1 MGEIQFGLDEIIQRR
16 PPQPVPESV
25 DQPDRIS
32 KIPKAKL
39 FKRRDL
45 VFGKPIL
52 PGRRKD
58 VVVIVSIEPGKGKE
72 KVLEIDPYT
81 GLFLEER
88 SHIEANPHLGVMYS
102 LSGEMSRETAH

>member
-1 MGEIQFGLDEIIQRR
+1 MGEIQFGLDKFVQGG
-16 PPQPVPESV
+16 PPQPVPEGI
-25 DQPDRIS
+25 DQPDWIA
-32 KIPKAKL
+32 KIPKKEP
-39 FKRRDL
+39 FKRRNL
-45 VFGKPIL
+45 VFGKPIF
-52 PGRRKD
+52 PRRGKE
-58 VVVIVSIEPGKGKE
+58 VILIVFIQLGKSEE